1 MNLRDVIERK
11 IRKAQEE
18 GKFRDLQNEGAALDL
33 SENPF
38 EDPEMRVSYKVLS
51 NAGYCPPWIDLMKE
65 IDADVAEAAR
75 AREQYRA
82 QREHQMRNVHRS
94 SVARFA
100 ELIAA
105 IDAARNR
112 ALARLEKRWAEINK
126 KVDHLNA
133 TVPIEGLRRFP
144 IRIDRERE
152 RFGREFPL
160 LRGITT
166 ARADDS
172 A

>member
-18 GKFRDLQNEGAALDL
+18 GKFRNLQNEGAALDL

-38 EDPEMRVSYKVLS
+38 EDPEMRVAYKVLS

-65 IDADVAEAAR
+65 IDADMAEAAR
-75 AREQYRA
+75 ARDQYRA
-82 QREHQMRNVHRS
+82 QRERQMRNVHRG

-100 ELIAA
+100 ELIAE
-105 IDAARNR
+105 IDAGRDR
-112 ALARLEKRWAEINK
+112 ALARQEKRWAEINK
-126 KVDHLNA
+126 QINHLNA
-133 TVPIEGLRRFP
+133 TVPIEGLRRIP

-152 RFGREFPL
+152 RFGRDFPL
-160 LRGITT
+160 LRGITSG
-166 ARADDS
+166 RPQDS